1 MCQQVGGD
9 GGIYRRDGEAAE
21 AGFLGDDAR
30 QWLAAEAGKGG
41 FGLLALVFEA
51 VAGVFEVGAVLFGL
65 TQVEA

>member
-1 MCQQVGGD
+1 M
-9 GGIYRRDGEAAE
+9 AAE